1 VSFTYL
7 RGRRFVSLALVPF
20 LVAALLLS
28 VIIPAVEMSS
38 VTRLLQEISRDI
50 EPTQAVLSKLEQ
62 VEDHERQS
70 LFVNAILVFVS
81 LAATGVV
88 ISLSRRQMRLIGDL
102 ATAGIRR
109 IEVERR
115 AFMEMQ
121 QRATSE
127 TALREAAESLAAAFT
142 IDDVTQQI
150 ARSALDATQARGA
163 FVENIDSAPDGS
175 FRLTVRGAAG
185 ENTPPLGASRAYA
198 GSFTERAVD
207 QDAASTVVDYAIAYP
222 SGQTSEAAGEPRQAI
237 VLPIRHS
244 RGPIG
249 ALLIVGASRA
259 PFTAGD
265 TGWAQ
270 TITHLAALAYEKVR
284 LLDEAR
290 GGHEALERVMKS
302 RERLLR
308 GFSHDVKNPLGAA
321 DGYADLLST
330 GIYGELA
337 GDQMEGVMRIRRSIR
352 RALDLIDDLHELARA
367 ETGHIVLR
375 REVVDIGELVR
386 TSADEYRGAA
396 YAAGLSLTL
405 DVAEG
410 VPLVETDSVRVSQ
423 ILGNLIS
430 NAIKYTTAGSVAL
443 RVRRYPAATSRNSPA
458 SVDIEVVDSGRGI
471 PSESQEQI
479 FEEFSRLGTSDRPG
493 AGLGLA
499 ISKRLAE
506 VLHGEI
512 AVQSELGCGS
522 TFTLRIPV
530 SIPDES
536 NPAAADRPMKEF
548 HADGQTALAGG

>member
-1 VSFTYL
+1 VSCTFL
-7 RGRRFVSLALVPF
+7 HGRRVVSLALMPL

-28 VIIPAVEMSS
+28 VIVPAVEMSR
-38 VTRLLQEISRDI
+38 VTRLLQEITLDI
-50 EPTQAVLSKLEQ
+50 EPTQAVSSKLEQ
-62 VEDHERQS
+62 VAGHERQS
-70 LFVNAILVFVS
+70 LFVNAVLVLVS
-81 LAATGVV
+81 LAAIGVV
-88 ISLSRRQMRLIGDL
+88 ISLSRRQMRLISDL
-102 ATAGIRR
+102 A
-109 IEVERR
+109 EVERR
-115 AFMEMQ
+115 AFTEMQ

-142 IDDVTQQI
+142 MDDVAQQI
-150 ARSALDATQARGA
+150 AHSALDATQAQGA

-175 FRLTVRGAAG
+175 FRLIVRGAVGA
-185 ENTPPLGASRAYA
+185 NVPPLGTSRVYA

-207 QDAASTVVDYAIAYP
+207 QEAASIAVDYATAYP
-222 SGQTSEAAGEPRQAI
+222 SGHTPEPAGEPRQAI

-249 ALLIVGASRA
+249 ALVIVGASRA

-270 TITHLAALAYEKVR
+270 TVTHLAALAYEKVR

-290 GGHEALERVMKS
+290 GGREALERVMKS
-302 RERLLR
+302 RQRLLR

-321 DGYADLLST
+321 DGYAELLST

-337 GDQMEGVMRIRRSIR
+337 AGQMEGVKRIRRSIR

-367 ETGHIVLR
+367 ETGHIALR

-410 VPLVETDSVRVSQ
+410 LPLVETDGVRVSQ
-423 ILGNLIS
+423 IVDNLIS
-430 NAIKYTTAGSVAL
+430 NAIKYTITGAVTL
-443 RVRRYPAATSRNSPA
+443 RVRRHPAATIRNSPA
-458 SVDIEVVDSGRGI
+458 WVDIDVIDTGRGI
-471 PSESQEQI
+471 APDNLEQV

-536 NPAAADRPMKEF
+536 NPAPDRPVKQSL
-548 HADGQTALAGG
+548 ADPQTALAGV